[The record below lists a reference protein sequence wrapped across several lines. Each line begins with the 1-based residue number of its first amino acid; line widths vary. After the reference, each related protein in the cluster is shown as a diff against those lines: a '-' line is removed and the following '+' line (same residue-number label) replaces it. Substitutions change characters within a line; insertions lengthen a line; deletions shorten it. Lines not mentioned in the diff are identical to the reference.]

1 MNDPDSS
8 FIPFLS
14 MLLYLLRHADADT
27 VAESDDARCLSEKG
41 HTQARKVARFCE
53 AHELKPAQ
61 VLSSPVRR
69 AHETALIVSAHLRAE
84 LEVAPWLACG
94 MNPERAL
101 EELREHRRHESVMIV
116 GHEPDFSR
124 LAAHLL
130 GLPGGDRI
138 TIRKASLTLLEVET
152 FRGAG
157 AQLKFSLPCR
167 LM

>member
-1 MNDPDSS
+1 
-8 FIPFLS
+8 

-41 HTQARKVARFCE
+41 LAQSKKVARFCE
-53 AHELKPAQ
+53 AHEIHPHL

-84 LEVAPWLACG
+84 LEVAPWIACG
-94 MNPERAL
+94 MQPERAV
-101 EELREHRRHESVMIV
+101 EELRDHRRHESVMMV

-130 GLPGGDRI
+130 GLPGEDRI
-138 TIRKASLTLLEVET
+138 LIRKGSLTLLEVES
-152 FRGAG
+152 FRGTG
-157 AQLKFSLPCR
+157 ARLKFSLPCR

>member
-1 MNDPDSS
+1 
-8 FIPFLS
+8 

-41 HTQARKVARFCE
+41 LAQAKKVARFCE
-53 AHELKPAQ
+53 AHDLHPALI
-61 VLSSPVRR
+61 LSSPVRR

-84 LEVAPWLACG
+84 LEVAPWIACG
-94 MNPERAL
+94 MNPERAV
-101 EELREHRRHESVMIV
+101 EELRDHRRHESVMIV

-124 LAAHLL
+124 LAAYLL
-130 GLPGGDRI
+130 GLPGEDRI
-138 TIRKASLTLLEVET
+138 TVRKASLTLLDVES

-157 AQLKFSLPCR
+157 AQLQFSLPCR

>member
-1 MNDPDSS
+1 
-8 FIPFLS
+8 

-41 HTQARKVARFCE
+41 LAQAKKVARLCE
-53 AHELKPAQ
+53 AHDLQPAR

-94 MNPERAL
+94 MHPELAL
-101 EELREHRRHESVMIV
+101 EELRDHRQHASVMIV

-130 GLPGGDRI
+130 GIPDGDRI
-138 TIRKASLTLLEVET
+138 AVRKASLILLDLEN
-152 FRGAG
+152 FRAAG
-157 AQLKFSLPCR
+157 AQLQFSVPCR

>member
-1 MNDPDSS
+1 
-8 FIPFLS
+8 

-41 HTQARKVARFCE
+41 LSQAKKVARFCE
-53 AHELKPAQ
+53 AHDLQPAL

-84 LEVAPWLACG
+84 LVVEPWLACG
-94 MNPERAL
+94 MDPERAL
-101 EELREHRRHESVMIV
+101 DELRAYREFLSVLIV

-130 GLPGGDRI
+130 GLPDEAHL
-138 TIRKASLTLLEVET
+138 TIRKGSLTLLEVDSLR
-152 FRGAG
+152 RGA
-157 AQLKFSLPCR
+157 ACLKFSLPCR

>member
-1 MNDPDSS
+1 
-8 FIPFLS
+8 

-41 HTQARKVARFCE
+41 LAQAKKVARFCE
-53 AHELKPAQ
+53 AKDLQPAQ
-61 VLSSPVRR
+61 VLASPVRR

-94 MNPERAL
+94 MHPERAV
-101 EELREHRRHESVMIV
+101 EELRDHRKHESVMIV

-130 GLPGGDRI
+130 GLPGEDRI
-138 TIRKASLTLLEVET
+138 PIRKASLTLLDVES
-152 FRGAG
+152 FRAAG
-157 AQLKFSLPCR
+157 AQLRFSLPCR

>member
-1 MNDPDSS
+1 
-8 FIPFLS
+8 

-41 HTQARKVARFCE
+41 LAQAKKVARFCE
-53 AHELKPAQ
+53 AHDLQPTL

-84 LEVAPWLACG
+84 LEVASWLACG
-94 MNPERAL
+94 MNPEGAV
-101 EELREHRRHESVMIV
+101 EELREHRQHESLMIV

-130 GLPGGDRI
+130 GLPGEDRF
-138 TIRKASLTLLEVET
+138 TVRKASLTLLDLES

-157 AQLKFSLPCR
+157 AVLKFSLPCR

>member
-1 MNDPDSS
+1 
-8 FIPFLS
+8 

-41 HTQARKVARFCE
+41 LAQAKKVARFCE
-53 AHELKPAQ
+53 AHDLQPAQ
-61 VLSSPVRR
+61 ILSSPVRR

-84 LEVAPWLACG
+84 LEIAPWLACG
-94 MNPERAL
+94 LHPERAV
-101 EELREHRRHESVMIV
+101 EELKAHRKHESVMIV

-130 GLPGGDRI
+130 GLPGEDRI
-138 TIRKASLTLLEVET
+138 AVRKASLTLLDIDS
-152 FRGAG
+152 FRAAG
-157 AQLKFSLPCR
+157 AQLKFTLPCR